1 MEPCDPKVKAQ
12 FDYSRL
18 SNSFS
23 AIAKP
28 AQRALINN
36 GVFTTGDLAK
46 RTRAEVA
53 TFHGVGPSVLPK
65 LDAILRGD
73 GLAFRKSR

>member
-1 MEPCDPKVKAQ
+1 MKARDERSKSG

-18 SNSFS
+18 SKSFS
-23 AIAKP
+23 GIAKP
-28 AQRALINN
+28 AQRALVNN

-65 LDAILRGD
+65 LDAILRAD
-73 GLAFRKSR
+73 GLVFRKSR